1 MLLFP
6 VVYDANAFDH
16 ENRDAM
22 LRWRYEAKRS
32 GFSFRADPETGDW
45 IMRSSTGSEWA
56 DIWR

>member
-1 MLLFP
+1 VLLFP

-16 ENRDAM
+16 ENAM
-22 LRWRYEAKRS
+22 PCYAGDMRRS
-32 GFSFRADPETGDW
+32 GALSFRADPETGDW